1 MVPCGKFSERWIAQ
15 ASGPLILLVYLL
27 VLGGAY
33 IFLIGLGDLL
43 SSSTLLCGYF
53 ILIQIIFNHFF
64 AWTSNPGY
72 SKDVRCDVDSSM
84 NDSRK
89 LSYSEDLRQ
98 RGNEFYREKSF
109 ESALLC
115 YKNALYWAS
124 IASDDNRMM
133 RFEIQ
138 GQIFANI
145 SALHFQR
152 KSYELAVHCCG
163 RVLDDK
169 KFQKKIKNL
178 NALLIRRADANS
190 QLNEFD
196 LVKNDLTRLT

>member
-72 SKDVRCDVDSSM
+72 SKDVRCDVD
-84 NDSRK
+84 RK
-89 LSYSEDLRQ
+89 
-98 RGNEFYREKSF
+98 
-109 ESALLC
+109 C
-115 YKNALYWAS
+115 KNAANAS
-124 IASDDNRMM
+124 R
-133 RFEIQ
+133 R
-138 GQIFANI
+138 
-145 SALHFQR
+145 
-152 KSYELAVHCCG
+152 ELTTAP
-163 RVLDDK
+163 
-169 KFQKKIKNL
+169 
-178 NALLIRRADANS
+178 S
-190 QLNEFD
+190 
-196 LVKNDLTRLT
+196 